1 MPILPHDKLLIIYNT
16 ELATQMII
24 RRERELQA
32 VGRTAGDVKRLGV
45 ALMEE
50 LSNGSVKRGP
60 CWEPSLGLQGMLAFG
75 QAYLLNGLHAA
86 EHFYVLTEVELTDN
100 TAFVP
105 GV

>member
-1 MPILPHDKLLIIYNT
+1 
-16 ELATQMII
+16 
-24 RRERELQA
+24 
-32 VGRTAGDVKRLGV
+32 
-45 ALMEE
+45 MEE
-50 LSNGSVKRGP
+50 LSNGSVKTRP

-75 QAYLLNGLHAA
+75 QAYLLNGLHVA